1 LCTQQ
6 YVPRKTTILKSTAS
20 NHPTKH
26 RMATDRRLQRARCM
40 LQHARSQ
47 RPRHPAIAV
56 DAHGSIPSRDDFFL
70 FFSCSNPSH
79 ATSPPQPSSSS
90 LPRSLL
96 TGPSLPLDP
105 IEIHGC
111 SPRELPACC
120 GGDGSRG
127 SSRRVLWGRQ
137 GARPAAAS
145 TCCRVFATKRI
156 FAKPNKELHR
166 TEKSAKNIVYEDM
179 LNW

>member
-1 LCTQQ
+1 MRALRASTRALAPSSTPCDCHRC
-6 YVPRKTTILKSTAS
+6 PRL
-20 NHPTKH
+20 
-26 RMATDRRLQRARCM
+26 D
-40 LQHARSQ
+40 SQ
-47 RPRHPAIAV
+47 LRQ
-56 DAHGSIPSRDDFFL
+56 L
-70 FFSCSNPSH
+70 FFFFIPIPI
-79 ATSPPQPSSSS
+79 PPTPPLPLRPSSSS

-111 SPRELPACC
+111 SPREPPACC

-127 SSRRVLWGRQ
+127 SSRRVLWGRR
-137 GARPAAAS
+137 GAWPAAAS
-145 TCCRVFATKRI
+145 ACCRVFATKRI
-156 FAKPNKELHR
+156 FVKPNKELHP